1 MTTEPVPV
9 SAGPVLVTTA
19 PAPSSAS
26 MTALGMAPSDH
37 WELAP
42 RAPLGMSKQLHH
54 GIRHLWPQIHTGSY
68 TVERPPLE
76 PVLRRAVK
84 PQAARGARATWSVP
98 EALTEKGAN
107 APFPFGRYLGL

>member
-42 RAPLGMSKQLHH
+42 RAPLGMSQQLHH

-68 TVERPPLE
+68 TVER
-76 PVLRRAVK
+76 RASAEACG
-84 PQAARGARATWSVP
+84 QASGGSGARATWSVP